1 MKNLLILFLITACIS
16 CKNSTDKKAETSP
29 VGLEK
34 LQAKI
39 DSLFNS
45 KIGENEP
52 GAAIAI
58 SYGQELIFGKGYGLR
73 DLETK
78 EPITLNTNMRM
89 ASVSKQFT
97 ALCIL
102 SLIDKDLLSLND
114 TISKFWNFPVFKD
127 ITVEHLLNHTSGLAD
142 YEEPYFLER
151 WDKSKIVENKD
162 ILKWL
167 ETNPKPLFEP
177 GNGWE
182 YSNTAYLVLALLVE
196 KVSGQEFSSF
206 AKENIF
212 NKAGMENTNFYNLAK
227 PIEIKERAYC
237 YEKDSLG
244 NWEKVDGFF
253 MNGILGDG
261 AVYTSVNDY
270 LEYDKTLRNEELLS
284 KKAHE
289 LIFKPSSNIDGEW
302 PNTGHEMIDL
312 YPFFKN
318 KEIGY
323 GMAWIVT
330 DDMATHRGSWYG
342 TRTMVVRRLD
352 EPLTILLFMNSN
364 SDKRELLMIETFELV
379 NQYLKT
385 TANNTYSK

>member
-1 MKNLLILFLITACIS
+1 MKNVLIIILIMVFVS
-16 CKNSTDKKAETSP
+16 CKDTNDKKIRSESI
-29 VGLEK
+29 GLNE
-34 LQAKI
+34 LQSSI

-58 SYGQELIFGKGYGLR
+58 SYEQEMIFGKGYGLR

-102 SLIDKDLLSLND
+102 SLVDENLLSLND
-114 TISKFWNFPVFKD
+114 TISKFWNYPVFKN

-142 YEEPYFLER
+142 YEEPYFLEK
-151 WDKSKIVENKD
+151 WDRSNIVENRD
-162 ILKWL
+162 ILEWL
-167 ETNPKPLFEP
+167 KTNPNPLFEP
-177 GNGWE
+177 GNSWA

-196 KVSGQEFSSF
+196 KVSGQDFSSY

-212 NKAGMENTNFYNLAK
+212 KKTGMENTNFYNLAK
-227 PIEIKERAYC
+227 PIEINERAYC

-261 AVYTSVNDY
+261 AVYTSIHDY
-270 LEYDKTLRNEELLS
+270 LDYDKALRNKDLLS
-284 KKAHE
+284 KKSHE
-289 LIFKPSSNIDGEW
+289 LIFKPSSTIEGEW

-312 YPFFKN
+312 YPFLKN
-318 KEIGY
+318 KEFGY
-323 GMAWIVT
+323 GMAWVVA
-330 DDMATHRGSWYG
+330 DDISMHRGSWYG
-342 TRTMVVRRLD
+342 TRTMVVRKMD
-352 EPLTILLFMNSN
+352 VPLTIVLFMNSN
-364 SDKRELLMIETFELV
+364 TDKRELLMIETFRIV
-379 NQYLKT
+379 NKYLKT
-385 TANNTYSK
+385 IANIGYK

>member
-1 MKNLLILFLITACIS
+1 MKNLFLVVTLLSLIVS
-16 CKNSTDKKAETSP
+16 CKNSVDKKAETNSI
-29 VGLEK
+29 GLEE
-34 LQAKI
+34 LQASI

-45 KIGENEP
+45 TIGENEP
-52 GAAIAI
+52 GAAVAV
-58 SYGQELIFGKGYGLR
+58 SYKQEMIFGKGYGLR

-102 SLIDKDLLSLND
+102 SLVDKELLSLEDPLN
-114 TISKFWNFPVFKD
+114 KFWDYPVFKN
-127 ITVEHLLNHTSGLAD
+127 ITVEQLLNHTSGLAD
-142 YEEPYFLER
+142 YEEPYFLQK
-151 WDKSKIVENKD
+151 WDRSKIVENKD
-162 ILKWL
+162 ILAWL
-167 ETNPKPLFEP
+167 AANPKPIFQP
-177 GNGWE
+177 GEGWE

-196 KVSGQEFSSF
+196 KVSNQEFASY

-227 PIEIKERAYC
+227 PIEIQERAYC

-244 NWEKVDGFF
+244 NWEKVDGYF

-261 AVYTSVNDY
+261 AVYTSINDY
-270 LEYDKTLRNEELLS
+270 LAYDKALRNYALLS
-284 KKAHE
+284 EKAHE
-289 LIFKPSSNIDGEW
+289 LIFKPSSKIDGTW

-318 KEIGY
+318 KDIGY

-330 DDMATHRGSWYG
+330 DNLSMHRGSWFG
-342 TRTMVVRRLD
+342 TRTAVVRRMD

-364 SDKRELLMIETFELV
+364 AETRESLMIQTYELV
-379 NQYLKT
+379 DAYLKNT
-385 TANNTYSK
+385 TAQ

>member
-1 MKNLLILFLITACIS
+1 MKNLLTLLLITVCVS
-16 CKNSTDKKAETSP
+16 CKNPSDKKTEPEAF
-29 VGLEK
+29 GLER
-34 LQAKI
+34 LQTSV

-45 KIGENEP
+45 TIGQYEP

-58 SYGQELIFGKGYGLR
+58 SYGQEMIFGKGYGLR
-73 DLETK
+73 DIETK
-78 EPITLNTNMRM
+78 KPITLNTNMRM

-114 TISKFWNFPVFKD
+114 TISKFWDFPVFKN
-127 ITVEHLLNHTSGLAD
+127 ITVENLLNHTSGLAD
-142 YEEPYFLER
+142 YEEPYFLQR
-151 WDKSKIVENKD
+151 WDKSKIVENQD

-167 ETNPKPLFEP
+167 ETNPKPVFEP
-177 GNGWE
+177 GDGWE

-212 NKAGMENTNFYNLAK
+212 NKAGMKRTNFYNLAH
-227 PIEIKERAYC
+227 PIEIPERAYC
-237 YEKDSLG
+237 YERDSLD

-261 AVYTSVNDY
+261 AVYTSVHDY
-270 LEYDKTLRNEELLS
+270 LEYDKALRNKNLLS
-284 KKAHE
+284 KKSHK
-289 LIFKPSSNIDGEW
+289 LIFKPSSTIKGIW

-312 YPFFKN
+312 YPFFEN

-323 GMAWIVT
+323 AMAWIVT
-330 DDMATHRGSWYG
+330 DNISSHRGSWYG

-352 EPLTILLFMNSN
+352 IPLTIVLFMNSN
-364 SDKRELLMIETFELV
+364 TDKRELLMIETYELV
-379 NQYLKT
+379 NKYLKT
-385 TANNTYSK
+385 TANNG